1 MRQAFKLIA
10 GSSIER
16 PCADA
21 NNSILRQ
28 KTIFNWGLGEAY
40 RRLLFFVAA
49 GALEKDPALYT
60 PRLFRFVIFLV
71 KLAYQLVIKFAFGF
85 NKLAHLFRR
94 QDL

>member
-28 KTIFNWGLGEAY
+28 KSILSFLPLVEMTKRLIEVWMEAY
-40 RRLLFFVAA
+40 Q
-49 GALEKDPALYT
+49 G
-60 PRLFRFVIFLV
+60 FVIFC
-71 KLAYQLVIKFAFGF
+71 
-85 NKLAHLFRR
+85 RR
-94 QDL
+94 RVS